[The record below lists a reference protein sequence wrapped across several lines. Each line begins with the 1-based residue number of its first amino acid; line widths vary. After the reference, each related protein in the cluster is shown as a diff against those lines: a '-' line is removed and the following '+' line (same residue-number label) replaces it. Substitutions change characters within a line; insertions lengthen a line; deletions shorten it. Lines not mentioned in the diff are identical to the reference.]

1 MDEMEWNSLVLEV
14 NEYLAADSELDASLR
29 QVVELNLEVGQNNE
43 SERETVKNSLKAIL
57 KGRDGTPFR
66 RGQKSSVPAAARVAI
81 DRICGI
87 VESAALD
94 FYNADSLIA
103 SVSFK
108 HAKSGG
114 GLYESGE
121 DYAAAQGKRVR
132 NKLNTLYKEKVRG
145 TVALNPFRVIP
156 ATPAISR
163 SEN

>member
-29 QVVELNLEVGQNNE
+29 QVVELNREVGQNNE

-81 DRICGI
+81 DRVCGI

-121 DYAAAQGKRVR
+121 DYAAAQAKRVR
-132 NKLNTLYKEKVRG
+132 NKLNTLYKENAWDG
-145 TVALNPFRVIP
+145 TLE
-156 ATPAISR
+156 SLSGD
-163 SEN
+163 SEETEEGGY